1 MGKYIASGSL
11 TTIAATQSPL
21 IVVGSTTIQPRVAAI
36 MMGLLGVPGTD
47 QAWAAQLRRS
57 TTAAT
62 GTAATPAPNG
72 SPQTACTTTAVSNCT
87 VEPTYTAGFLK
98 QIPMNPRSTFQWA
111 AYDRDAEI
119 ACIAAANNGLGLQI
133 TQVGGGVG
141 TALAEMTFSE

>member
-11 TTIAATQSPL
+11 AIAANQTPL
-21 IVVGSTTIQPRVAAI
+21 IIVGSTAVQPRVAAI

-47 QAWAAQLRRS
+47 QAWSAQLRRA

-62 GTAATPAPNG
+62 GTAVTPSKTQ
-72 SPQTACTTTAVSNCT
+72 SPQIACTTTALSAVT

-98 QIPMNPRSTFQWA
+98 NIPMNPRSTFQWA

-119 ACIAAANNGLGLQI
+119 ACDAAANNGLGLQMI
-133 TQVGGGVG
+133 QVGGGVG
-141 TALAEMTFSE
+141 SALAEMTFSE